1 MQHTTDQHIWDRLRS
16 GDKAALKEIY
26 DSESGYLYNY
36 GRKIFQ
42 DITLVEDGI
51 HDLFVDIWNKRAT
64 LGPTDSIRRYLAT
77 SLRRRVIADMKKQS
91 KSESVESFDQI
102 NCNPEL
108 AIDQI
113 IIDGEISEEKAQRL
127 KTAFGTLS
135 SRQKEIIYMRFY
147 QNLEYEQIAEI
158 TGINYQS
165 LRNTISISMK
175 KLRAEFV
182 LLILIHLMIF

>member
-1 MQHTTDQHIWDRLRS
+1 MQNTTDQHIWDRLRS

-26 DSESGYLYNY
+26 DNESGYLFNY
-36 GRKIFQ
+36 GRKIFH

-77 SLRRRVIADMKKQS
+77 SLRRRVIADIKKQS
-91 KSESVESFDQI
+91 KSDSVESFDQI

-113 IIDGEISEEKAQRL
+113 IVDGEISEEKAQRL
-127 KTAFGTLS
+127 KIAFETLS
-135 SRQKEIIYMRFY
+135 SRQKEIIYLRFY
-147 QNLEYEQIAEI
+147 QNMDYEQIAEI

-182 LLILIHLMIF
+182 VFILMYLTIF